1 MDKPVLNVRANLHKY
16 KMKLSLVSL
25 SISMVEEN
33 TSMWITP
40 QHLLV
45 LSYGRP
51 DFKLCHCADWGR
63 RVVAVTMFPS

>member
-40 QHLLV
+40 QHFLV
-45 LSYGRP
+45 LSQGNP
-51 DFKLCHCADWGR
+51 DFKLCH
-63 RVVAVTMFPS
+63 